1 VKEMNEK
8 ETKQFND
15 ALREAAGD
23 TGGLDFFAELDT
35 AKPPVERIYAAVD
48 GVTSDDEKP
57 AAETRTRPTRR
68 RKFYRVSFAAAAAC
82 FVVLISSVAVGGGFD
97 PAHFGL
103 GGTAEDGSV
112 ADGQIDNGFALMLR
126 PNTDEPSG
134 SGTTEAA
141 ADVDGNGGSNDTA
154 SGSSEGGA
162 NETAADADG
171 NGGPDDTAVGSAEGG
186 AADPK
191 DNAASMSDSGSTQ
204 QDESAAQDSENASGA
219 GYGSSR
225 ESSAAKSQ
233 QIRFGILTILAA
245 ALLGLMLLI
254 SSRVQEPVLGA
265 LYRIK
270 ALRVVSIAAA
280 VLIIAAG
287 MYLLVI
293 ML

>member
-1 VKEMNEK
+1 MNEK

-15 ALREAAGD
+15 ALREATD
-23 TGGLDFFAELDT
+23 GLDFFAELDT
-35 AKPPVERIYAAVD
+35 AKPSVERIYAAVD
-48 GVTSDDEKP
+48 GVIADDEKA
-57 AAETRTRPTRR
+57 AAETRTRPARR

-112 ADGQIDNGFALMLR
+112 AEGQINDEPSFLLR

-134 SGTTEAA
+134 GATEAA
-141 ADVDGNGGSNDTA
+141 ADANGSGGPNDTA
-154 SGSSEGGA
+154 MGSADDGA

-171 NGGPDDTAVGSAEGG
+171 SGGPDDTAVGSAEGD

-191 DNAASMSDSGSTQ
+191 DNAASMSDSGSAQ
-204 QDESAAQDSENASGA
+204 QDESAARDSEDSSGA

-225 ESSAAKSQ
+225 ESSTAKSQ

-287 MYLLVI
+287 VYLLVI
-293 ML
+293 MA